1 VKTRADWTLEL
12 QLKAARD
19 QCAGEYVAAAVDAVI
34 AHMNSGQS
42 RSRRGGKRLT
52 DLLEAARRLAADGDE
67 WHVVRLL
74 QDSLDYAENRILLP
88 DFEERYRL
96 FQDGERSEANRSSL
110 GQFLD
115 ILYYSAVLTVRSF
128 ADENPQASFDDLI
141 AHIES
146 LRADALLLEAPEGRP
161 GRYRLIR
168 GKAEMLLWIERK
180 LRDRVDVEDI
190 RDVARR
196 LVATPEA
203 LLALAA
209 DEDGML
215 LLRAAELQQR
225 MAKLGELRKL
235 AEDPGASEYD
245 LQQAF
250 ETQPWIFGGRFI
262 ETAARR
268 SLILGS
274 EFDIPLLRADG
285 SLHIVELKRAMGL
298 ASPLVVRQGAS
309 FVPAADVHHAVMQA
323 VTYLVGLDE
332 NRHQIRAELG
342 IEARR
347 ASATVLIGH
356 PARHP
361 EIPEDQINEA
371 LRTLNTH
378 ISRVE
383 VLTYKELIDNAE
395 RALGG
400 PAANPGPEM
409 GLPFPGFRADQEF
422 DVYGNAGDRRV

>member
-1 VKTRADWTLEL
+1 MPTRSDWALEL
-12 QLKAARD
+12 QLEATRKRCVNESLAT
-19 QCAGEYVAAAVDAVI
+19 AVDDVI
-34 AHMNSGQS
+34 RYMNSGQS
-42 RSRRGGKRLT
+42 RARLGGTPMIKM
-52 DLLEAARRLAADGDE
+52 LESARRVAADEDE

-74 QDSLDYAENRILLP
+74 QDSLDYAEGRILRP

-96 FQDGERSEANRSSL
+96 FQDGQRSETKRDFVALMIEIS
-110 GQFLD
+110 QHF
-115 ILYYSAVLTVRSF
+115 AAQTVRSF
-128 ADENPQASFDDLI
+128 ADDHPGASPDDLI
-141 AHIES
+141 AHFES
-146 LRADALLLEAPEGRP
+146 MRDDARLLEAPEDRP
-161 GRYRLIR
+161 GRYRIVR
-168 GKAEMLLWIERK
+168 GKAEMARWLERK

-190 RDVARR
+190 QEVAQR

-215 LLRAAELQQR
+215 LLRAAELRQR
-225 MAKLGELRKL
+225 MAKLGEIRRVV
-235 AEDPGASEYD
+235 EDPAASEHE

-250 ETQPWIFGGRFI
+250 QAQPWIFGGQFI
-262 ETAARR
+262 DTAARR

-274 EFDIPLLRADG
+274 EVDIPLLRADG

-298 ASPLVVRQGAS
+298 ASPLVIRQGPS

-332 NRHQIRAELG
+332 NRHQIRAEFG

-356 PARHP
+356 PALHP

-371 LRTLNTH
+371 LRALNTH
-378 ISRVE
+378 VSRVE
-383 VLTYKELIDNAE
+383 VLTYKELIENAE

-400 PAANPGPEM
+400 SPTTPSPDM
-409 GLPFPGFRADQEF
+409 PPPSFRMQQALDL
-422 DVYGNAGDRRV
+422 YGDGA

>member
-1 VKTRADWTLEL
+1 MPPRSDWTLEL
-12 QLKAARD
+12 QLEIVRK
-19 QCAGEYVAAAVDAVI
+19 QCVDVRVAAAVDDVI
-34 AHMNSGQS
+34 KHMNGGQS

-96 FQDGERSEANRSSL
+96 FRDGARSDTSREFL
-110 GQFLD
+110 GRMMAASYIF
-115 ILYYSAVLTVRSF
+115 AVDTLRDFV
-128 ADENPQASFDDLI
+128 DENPQANFSDFI
-141 AHIES
+141 AHFES
-146 LRADALLLEAPEGRP
+146 MRDDARLLEAPEDQP

-168 GKAEMLLWIERK
+168 GKAEMALWIERK
-180 LRDRVDVEDI
+180 LRDRVDVEDV

-235 AEDPGASEYD
+235 AEDPGASEHD

-250 ETQPWIFGGRFI
+250 EAQPWIFGGQFI
-262 ETAARR
+262 GTAARR
-268 SLILGS
+268 SLVLGS
-274 EFDIPLLRADG
+274 EVDVPLLRADG

-356 PARHP
+356 PALHP
-361 EIPEDQINEA
+361 EIPEEQINET
-371 LRTLNTH
+371 LRTMNAH
-378 ISRVE
+378 VSRVD
-383 VLTYKELIDNAE
+383 VRTYKELIDDAE

-400 PAANPGPEM
+400 PTA
-409 GLPFPGFRADQEF
+409 
-422 DVYGNAGDRRV
+422 NAGREVPSPVFGMNRTFDR